1 LALFVMALFWTWL
14 WGPIGLLLSTP
25 LTVCLAV
32 LGKHMPQLEFLAV
45 LLGDEPALEPKISF
59 YQRLLAGDEDEAND
73 IVEQNLQR
81 LSPAEIFD
89 EVLVPALIRTAADRS
104 REHISEVEQN
114 FVLQEIRKIVQR
126 LGEIQANMEKVRCVG
141 GDNEPVN
148 KPCAR
153 IWGIPARSEGSE
165 IALDMLYYLLDPF
178 TCNVERLSTAALASE
193 VVTTVEE
200 TQPDLICIT
209 ALPPGGLAHAR
220 YLCKRLRTRF
230 SQGRILVVRPGLR
243 EDPGFDMHT
252 AIRRLTEAGADKVA
266 VSVVEARTL
275 IPQVLFPLLTQ
286 PVETKINAPVPEEMG
301 LVRSQA

>member
-1 LALFVMALFWTWL
+1 L
-14 WGPIGLLLSTP
+14 WRPIGLLLSTP
-25 LTVCLAV
+25 LTVCLTV

-114 FVLQEIRKIVQR
+114 FVLQEIREIVQR
-126 LGEIQANMEKVRCVG
+126 LGEIQANMGKVRCVE

-200 TQPDLICIT
+200 TQPDLE
-209 ALPPGGLAHAR
+209 AVDKFP
-220 YLCKRLRTRF
+220 
-230 SQGRILVVRPGLR
+230 RPT
-243 EDPGFDMHT
+243 D
-252 AIRRLTEAGADKVA
+252 
-266 VSVVEARTL
+266 
-275 IPQVLFPLLTQ
+275 
-286 PVETKINAPVPEEMG
+286 
-301 LVRSQA
+301 